1 MVLPFRLK
9 LLCYLKICFSL
20 KVASLKII
28 ALLKLFNE
36 LLTTKEFC
44 FFVTKIDTLRALE
57 IKSTGYSA
65 FFSSN
70 FYELTNDYFSNL
82 KNRYS
87 NFVVLLDE
95 NTSKHCLSPLLIEI
109 DFLKNALFIE
119 IESGEHNKNI
129 NTCIKIWEQ
138 LSHFKADRNTLLI
151 NLGGGVICDLGGFV
165 ASTFKRGIDFV
176 NFPTTLLSQVDASIG
191 GKVGIDLLSQKNMVG
206 LFSNPKAVFV
216 YPAFNTTLPE
226 RQLISGFAEVIKH
239 ALIADD
245 SLWKLI
251 KKYSLAA
258 NTVSSFIEK
267 SIRIK
272 NQVVKQ
278 DFEEKNQ
285 RKILN
290 FGHTIGHAIESFS
303 LQKDKNSLLHG
314 EAIRIGM
321 FCELYLSYKIAG
333 LSKKQLNEII
343 QYLIAD
349 LPVYKIKRTDFATLL
364 DFMRNDKKNQ
374 ESTINFSLLTEIGK
388 CKINCTSSSELIY
401 ESLEFYRKLRG

>member
-1 MVLPFRLK
+1 M
-9 LLCYLKICFSL
+9 LL
-20 KVASLKII
+20 
-28 ALLKLFNE
+28 NE
-36 LLTTKEFC
+36 LLQFKSSNFANTCILKLIYELFTTKEFC
-44 FFVTKIDTLRALE
+44 FFVPKIDTLRALE

-65 FFSSN
+65 FFCSN
-70 FYELTNDYFSNL
+70 FYELTNDYFSNI

-119 IESGEHNKNI
+119 IESGEQNKNI

-138 LSHFKADRNTLLI
+138 LSHIKADRNTLLI

-165 ASTFKRGIDFV
+165 ASTYKRGIDFV
-176 NFPTTLLSQVDASIG
+176 NFPTTLLAQVDASIG
-191 GKVGIDLLSQKNMVG
+191 GKVGVDLLSQKNMVG

-216 YPAFNTTLPE
+216 YPAFTTTLSK
-226 RQLISGFAEVIKH
+226 RQLSSGFAEVIKH

-251 KKYSLAA
+251 KKYALSA
-258 NTVSSFIEK
+258 NTVSPFIEK

-278 DFEEKNQ
+278 DFEEKNL
-285 RKILN
+285 RKVLN
-290 FGHTIGHAIESFS
+290 FGHTIGHAIESLS
-303 LQKDKNSLLHG
+303 LQKDKNPLLHG

-321 FCELYLSYKIAG
+321 LCESYLSHKIAG
-333 LSKKQLNEII
+333 LSKKQFNEII

-349 LPVYKIKRTDFATLL
+349 LPANKIKLADFATLL

-374 ESTINFSLLTEIGK
+374 ETTINFSLLTEIGK

>member
-1 MVLPFRLK
+1 M
-9 LLCYLKICFSL
+9 LL
-20 KVASLKII
+20 
-28 ALLKLFNE
+28 NE
-36 LLTTKEFC
+36 LLQFKSNNFANTCILKLIYELFTTKEFC
-44 FFVTKIDTLRALE
+44 FFVPKIDTLRALE

-65 FFSSN
+65 FFCSN
-70 FYELTNDYFSNL
+70 FYELTNDYFSNI

-119 IESGEHNKNI
+119 IESGEQNKNI

-138 LSHFKADRNTLLI
+138 LSHIKADRNTLLI

-165 ASTFKRGIDFV
+165 ASTYKRGIDFV
-176 NFPTTLLSQVDASIG
+176 NFPTTLLAQVDASIG
-191 GKVGIDLLSQKNMVG
+191 GKVGVDLLSQKNMVG

-216 YPAFNTTLPE
+216 YPAFTTTLSK
-226 RQLISGFAEVIKH
+226 RQLSSGFAEVIKH

-251 KKYSLAA
+251 KKYALSA
-258 NTVSSFIEK
+258 NTVSPFIEK

-278 DFEEKNQ
+278 DFEEKNL
-285 RKILN
+285 RKVLN
-290 FGHTIGHAIESFS
+290 FGHTIGHAIESLS
-303 LQKDKNSLLHG
+303 LQKDKNPMLHG

-321 FCELYLSYKIAG
+321 LCESYLSNKIAG
-333 LSKKQLNEII
+333 LSKKQFNEII

-349 LPVYKIKRTDFATLL
+349 LPANKIKLADFATLL

-374 ESTINFSLLTEIGK
+374 ETTINFSLLTEIGK

>member
-1 MVLPFRLK
+1 M
-9 LLCYLKICFSL
+9 LL
-20 KVASLKII
+20 
-28 ALLKLFNE
+28 NE
-36 LLTTKEFC
+36 LLQFKSSNFANTCILKLIYELFTTKEFC
-44 FFVTKIDTLRALE
+44 FFVPKIDTLRALE

-65 FFSSN
+65 FFCSN
-70 FYELTNDYFSNL
+70 FYELTNDYFSNI

-119 IESGEHNKNI
+119 IESGEQNKNI

-138 LSHFKADRNTLLI
+138 LSHIKADRNTLLI

-165 ASTFKRGIDFV
+165 ASTYKRGIDFV
-176 NFPTTLLSQVDASIG
+176 NFPTTLLAQVDASIG
-191 GKVGIDLLSQKNMVG
+191 GKVGVDLLSQKNMVG

-216 YPAFNTTLPE
+216 YPAFTTTLSK
-226 RQLISGFAEVIKH
+226 RQLSSGFAEVIKH

-251 KKYSLAA
+251 KKYALSA
-258 NTVSSFIEK
+258 NTVSPFIEK

-278 DFEEKNQ
+278 DFEEKNL
-285 RKILN
+285 RKVLN
-290 FGHTIGHAIESFS
+290 FGHTIGHAIESLS
-303 LQKDKNSLLHG
+303 LQKDKNPMLHG

-321 FCELYLSYKIAG
+321 LCESYLSNKIAG
-333 LSKKQLNEII
+333 LSKKQFNEII

-349 LPVYKIKRTDFATLL
+349 LPANKIKLADFATLL

-374 ESTINFSLLTEIGK
+374 ETTINFSLLTEIGK
-388 CKINCTSSSELIY
+388 CKINYTSSSELIY